1 MSTVV
6 DNRDVAMPTVLEVRE
21 RAALPYHR
29 WSVEEF
35 HQMAAAGLL
44 DETDRV
50 ELIEGE
56 MIDMAP
62 IGSKH
67 AFIVNRMSQAFSLSI
82 GGQCLVSTQNP
93 VRLGERSEPQP
104 DIALLRNGNYM
115 EALPT
120 AADVLLIVEVS
131 DTTFAYDRD
140 VKLGLYARHGIPEVW
155 LLEVNERELTVYRE
169 PAEGQYRLIRKPTA
183 GEAVSPTLVPGVA
196 LRLTEVMS

>member
-1 MSTVV
+1 
-6 DNRDVAMPTVLEVRE
+6 MPTALEIRE

-29 WSVEEF
+29 WSVEEY
-35 HQMAAAGLL
+35 HRMAKHGLL

-67 AFIVNRMSQAFSLSI
+67 AFIVNRMSQAFSSSV

-93 VRLGERSEPQP
+93 VRLGDRSEPQP
-104 DIALLRNGNYM
+104 DIALLRSGNYM

-120 AADVLLIVEVS
+120 SADVLLVVEVS
-131 DTTFAYDRD
+131 DTTVAYDRD
-140 VKLGLYARHGIPEVW
+140 VKLGLYARYGIPEVW
-155 LLEVNERELTVYRE
+155 LLDVNARELTVYRE

-183 GEAVSPTLVPGVA
+183 AEAVSPVLVPGVA
-196 LRLTEVMS
+196 LRLAEVMA